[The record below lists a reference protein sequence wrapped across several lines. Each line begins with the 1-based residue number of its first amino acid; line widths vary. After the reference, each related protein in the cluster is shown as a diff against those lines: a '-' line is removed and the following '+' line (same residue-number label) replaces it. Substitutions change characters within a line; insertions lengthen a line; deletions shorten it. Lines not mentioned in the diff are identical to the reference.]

1 MQPKL
6 LGLFLVDVV
15 PGMTPQLPDLNGN
28 TNPNP
33 WKTSVPEDSYA
44 VPLLRLLHTS
54 ATDAAFYVLVLVVRV
69 LLVVDGSWT
78 EFAYCSRCW
87 TSSRF

>member
-6 LGLFLVDVV
+6 LGLFLVDVA

-44 VPLLRLLHTS
+44 GPLLRLLYTS
-54 ATDAAFYVLVLVVRV
+54 ATDTTFYVLVVVAAR
-69 LLVVDGSWT
+69 
-78 EFAYCSRCW
+78 
-87 TSSRF
+87 SSRIAHDVGPVPVSSSADEAA